1 MDFPKDNKIHR
12 DQPELIESNAKLLE
26 DLAKQVDW
34 RYVRIAYF
42 WGFGFV
48 LLTLF
53 LVIFVCR
60 LAWNIPL

>member
-1 MDFPKDNKIHR
+1 MNFPRDNKMHQEPLDTI
-12 DQPELIESNAKLLE
+12 QSNAKLLE
-26 DLAKQVDW
+26 EHAKQIDW
-34 RYVRIAYF
+34 RYVRIAYV

-53 LVIFVCR
+53 LLIFVCR